1 MPSGSPIARCTGSPP
16 ASGPRTSRRR
26 TAWLARSRR
35 GPCGSTPTTS
45 TIRRRRS
52 AATSSP
58 DSAAIWANRRWTTT
72 PRPRRCGSVC
82 DRRVDL
88 WRAAGPRGEARG
100 RPRDRPCR
108 RSRGDPHQGAR
119 RALGHRPTV
128 HRRRD
133 PRLHQSGRRGQPQR
147 GAHGAAARGVARGGP
162 GPDGEP
168 AVRLRTPGRGERGAG
183 DQGRRGA
190 GVRGRW
196 GREHDPRALR
206 DAESGRAV
214 EPQAARDRGH
224 HGRMALHEP
233 AAPPAV
239 DHRARGDGRGR
250 GAAQTRVPRRWHR
263 HGRERERDQRRRRG
277 TLGDGTGGGRG
288 RERTRPARAHR
299 RHRGGGRRPELHG
312 TRTHPRDAEGAR
324 ARRHD
329 HRPDRPGRAERG
341 VRRPGAR
348 LHPRAPARPGDG
360 EHLRRGDRARPPAGR
375 DRCPDPDHPGAR
387 PRADPIPLRLGD
399 DVHRRGSGHRHDRG
413 ARLVA
418 AYDRVLVEIGQGLA
432 TVTLNR
438 PEKLNAFDRALCDEL
453 VEALALVSQS
463 AGVRVI
469 VITGAGR
476 AFCAGAD
483 LAALG
488 AEGTALVAAGKSVVV
503 AIRTAPQPVLAAVN
517 GPAAGGGA
525 NLALAC
531 DYRIAS
537 DQASIGQVFGKL
549 GLVPDW
555 GGTYFLPRLVGTAK
569 ALELVWSARMVGA
582 PEALALGLF
591 DRVVPP
597 ATLLTEARALAATW
611 AAQPAGVVRRAKAA
625 VYQSGG
631 SSLRAMLDLEIEQQN
646 ELFATPE
653 ARARIGA
660 SLAKRSH

>member
-1 MPSGSPIARCTGSPP
+1 M
-16 ASGPRTSRRR
+16 
-26 TAWLARSRR
+26 
-35 GPCGSTPTTS
+35 
-45 TIRRRRS
+45 
-52 AATSSP
+52 
-58 DSAAIWANRRWTTT
+58 
-72 PRPRRCGSVC
+72 
-82 DRRVDL
+82 
-88 WRAAGPRGEARG
+88 
-100 RPRDRPCR
+100 
-108 RSRGDPHQGAR
+108 
-119 RALGHRPTV
+119 
-128 HRRRD
+128 
-133 PRLHQSGRRGQPQR
+133 
-147 GAHGAAARGVARGGP
+147 
-162 GPDGEP
+162 
-168 AVRLRTPGRGERGAG
+168 
-183 DQGRRGA
+183 
-190 GVRGRW
+190 
-196 GREHDPRALR
+196 
-206 DAESGRAV
+206 
-214 EPQAARDRGH
+214 
-224 HGRMALHEP
+224 
-233 AAPPAV
+233 
-239 DHRARGDGRGR
+239 
-250 GAAQTRVPRRWHR
+250 
-263 HGRERERDQRRRRG
+263 
-277 TLGDGTGGGRG
+277 
-288 RERTRPARAHR
+288 
-299 RHRGGGRRPELHG
+299 
-312 TRTHPRDAEGAR
+312 
-324 ARRHD
+324 
-329 HRPDRPGRAERG
+329 
-341 VRRPGAR
+341 
-348 LHPRAPARPGDG
+348 
-360 EHLRRGDRARPPAGR
+360 
-375 DRCPDPDHPGAR
+375 
-387 PRADPIPLRLGD
+387 
-399 DVHRRGSGHRHDRG
+399 
-413 ARLVA
+413 A